1 MADKKRLF
9 RFALND
15 NPNVRSLH
23 CHCEESRW
31 DDVANPTLNRI
42 NCDDIVRR

>member
-15 NPNVRSLH
+15 NPNVWRFY
-23 CHCEESRW
+23 CHCEKSRW
-31 DDVANPTLNRI
+31 DDVAIQTLNRI
-42 NCDDIVRR
+42 NSDDIVRS

>member
-15 NPNVRSLH
+15 NPNALRFY

-31 DDVANPTLNRI
+31 DDVAIQTLNRI
-42 NCDDIVRR
+42 NSDDFVRS

>member
-15 NPNVRSLH
+15 NPNVRSLY
-23 CHCEESRW
+23 CHCEESRR
-31 DDVANPTLNRI
+31 DDVVIQTLNGI
-42 NCDDIVRR
+42 NSNDIVRS

>member
-15 NPNVRSLH
+15 NPNVWNLY
-23 CHCEESRW
+23 CHCEESCW
-31 DDVANPTLNRI
+31 DDVAIQTLNRI
-42 NCDDIVRR
+42 NSDDIVRS

>member
-9 RFALND
+9 LFALND
-15 NPNVRSLH
+15 NLNVWRFY

-31 DDVANPTLNRI
+31 DDVAIPTLNRI
-42 NCDDIVRR
+42 NCDDIVRS